1 MWYVGGNATAI
12 AIGYANST
20 DGLTWRKYPDPVLS
34 PGPAGSWDSSLV
46 GTGSVIWNG
55 TLFLMWYRGANR
67 TTFENGAVG
76 LAFSRDGILWSKYS
90 ANPVMTVT
98 SVMTPTAIIGKLFV
112 IRWQATYNAWASGR
126 SAAAQISN
134 HTRIYSATSNDGI
147 NWIIGSSVLSPST
160 DPNAW
165 DSQTV
170 YGPSVIQSGSNFGLW
185 YSGISQGSVN
195 PQIGYATS
203 LDLVTWTKYPGNP
216 ILSWGSTGSWDAGGV
231 EQPDVIFGA
240 KGYVLYYDGFN
251 ATSHAKIGL
260 ALPPQNFAV
269 PELPI
274 PQIGLLALVL
284 AAAAV
289 FHIPRKRKRS
299 ERD

>member
-1 MWYVGGNATAI
+1 
-12 AIGYANST
+12 
-20 DGLTWRKYPDPVLS
+20 
-34 PGPAGSWDSSLV
+34 
-46 GTGSVIWNG
+46 
-55 TLFLMWYRGANR
+55 
-67 TTFENGAVG
+67 
-76 LAFSRDGILWSKYS
+76 
-90 ANPVMTVT
+90 
-98 SVMTPTAIIGKLFV
+98 
-112 IRWQATYNAWASGR
+112 
-126 SAAAQISN
+126 
-134 HTRIYSATSNDGI
+134 
-147 NWIIGSSVLSPST
+147 
-160 DPNAW
+160 
-165 DSQTV
+165 
-170 YGPSVIQSGSNFGLW
+170 VIQSGSNFGLW